1 MADSNSPLNGPSD
14 SPPRG
19 KDTNPDDMMPEFIQN
34 TRDAVPP
41 SASVRGPSVRLR
53 EGGQTAA
60 GGVSLRM
67 DPANQSLA
75 DALRF
80 TYGLLKLSMVVL
92 VLLFLVSGIKTIN
105 EGERGI
111 RVLLGQPQSL
121 NLTPGIHWGF
131 PYPIGEMIRV
141 GAGTAEVALG
151 TAFMPEAPGIRPDAD
166 DQALAIAIE
175 RFSTS
180 SKLQPDRAGSN
191 ITADLNIAHTQWT
204 VNYRRTDHRQYAENM
219 LPEQERSLVRLATQR
234 GVVLT
239 LSGLTIDELLKQTGE
254 SAAAARVREIAQRTL
269 DEIDS
274 GIAID
279 RVTLIRKIPPA
290 FLLERFSSVQSAAQ
304 NAGRARE
311 DSLLRRDRLLNEVA
325 GAAAVPLIDHINEYE
340 RLIELAETEAAAALL
355 TQIDAILDGRP
366 AQIGERIHA
375 AGLISG
381 QVAELLEQTRS
392 RASSRV
398 SQAIADRDLFRAK
411 LVQYESNP
419 RLMIA
424 RDWSAAMT
432 AFLAKPFVQTM
443 ILPEGGTTAEL
454 LINEDPAIV
463 RELDRERKRQEAQR
477 AADERFESFQRDL
490 FRSQRGIQE
499 TDE

>member
-1 MADSNSPLNGPSD
+1 MPNQNNTGTN
-14 SPPRG
+14 
-19 KDTNPDDMMPEFIQN
+19 DTNPDDMRPEFIQPQG
-34 TRDAVPP
+34 DPAPP
-41 SASVRGPSVRLR
+41 SPSVRGPSVRLR
-53 EGGQTAA
+53 EGGQTTA

-80 TYGLLKLSMVVL
+80 TYGLLKFSMIVL
-92 VLLFLVSGIKTIN
+92 VALFAFSGIKTIN

-111 RVLLGQPQSL
+111 RVFLGQPQSL
-121 NLTPGIHWGF
+121 NLNPGFHLGF

-151 TAFMPEAPGIRPDAD
+151 LAFMPEGGGND
-166 DQALAIAIE
+166 DQALAVAIN
-175 RFSTS
+175 RFSTAT
-180 SKLQPDRAGSN
+180 KLQPDRSYSN

-204 VNYRRTDHRQYAENM
+204 VNYRRTDHRQYAENI
-219 LPEQERSLVRLATQR
+219 LPEQETAIIRLATQR

-239 LSGLTIDELLKQTGE
+239 LAGLTIDELLKQTGE

-269 DEIDS
+269 DELNS
-274 GIAID
+274 GITID

-290 FLLERFSSVQSAAQ
+290 FLLERFASVQSAAQ

-311 DSLLRRDRLLNEVA
+311 DSLLNRDRRLNEVA
-325 GAAAVPLIDHINEYE
+325 GAAAVPLTGHINEYE
-340 RLIELAETEAAAALL
+340 RLIELGETDAAAALL

-366 AQIGERIHA
+366 AQIDDQIYA
-375 AGLISG
+375 AGLVSG
-381 QVAELLEQTRS
+381 EVAELLERTRS

-398 SQAIADRDLFRAK
+398 SQAIADRDLFNAK
-411 LVQYESNP
+411 LIQYESNP

-424 RDWSAAMT
+424 RDWSAAM
-432 AFLAKPFVQTM
+432 AEFLAKPFVQTM
-443 ILPEGGTTAEL
+443 ILPEGSTTAEL

-477 AADERFESFQRDL
+477 ASEERFEMFQRDL

-499 TDE
+499 TEE